1 MKYIKANKVRSKYK
15 NTEAWLDAV
24 YRKNKE
30 YIDSTF
36 ISTTQSGKSIK
47 VQFKQSV
54 KDYIYGERKFT
65 PEEALKATQR
75 SSHFTTPKERIRA
88 NLMSRIKKEKEGEFY
103 KKFRQIAFRESGK
116 YAKYD
121 PDKWFYHYDDKVYT
135 YDGRIMISFS
145 NSPQSVIMKVLDEKE
160 KKIYENKKN
169 KAMADYYEFMS
180 KNM

>member
-1 MKYIKANKVRSKYK
+1 MKYIKANKARSKYK
-15 NTEAWLDAV
+15 NTEAWMNAV

-36 ISTTQSGKSIK
+36 VSTTQSSKSIK
-47 VQFKQSV
+47 VQFKQSI
-54 KDYIYGERKFT
+54 KDYMEGARKFT
-65 PEEALKATQR
+65 PEEALNATLR

-88 NLMSRIKKEKEGEFY
+88 NLMSKLKKEQELYKE
-103 KKFRQIAFRESGK
+103 FRQIAFRESGK

-145 NSPQSVIMKVLDEKE
+145 NSPQSVTMKVLDEKE
-160 KKIYENKKN
+160 KKIYENKKD
-169 KAMADYYEFMS
+169 KAMADYYDFLS